1 MTRKGEK
8 MRLIKYLRV
17 GALILFVLISVGVL
31 PPAVH
36 SSSPKV
42 KADTAVKK
50 EDFLRVIITRPD
62 AQMNNRTFR
71 VPLICDTDA
80 SRTRGLQGFRRLTK
94 NEAALFVFEK
104 PLIVS
109 FWMGSVAYSI
119 DIIFVDPEGKVVRVY
134 PNCKPGSLDRY
145 PSFERVAWVIETAAG
160 SNIRAGDRVRIDGSR
175 GQTRSREK

>member
-1 MTRKGEK
+1 MAGKRAKIEVTEIIR
-8 MRLIKYLRV
+8 MS
-17 GALILFVLISVGVL
+17 ALIVVVLISVGIF
-31 PPAVH
+31 PPSADGIGPHGKAAASATAEHAV
-36 SSSPKV
+36 
-42 KADTAVKK
+42 DIT
-50 EDFLRVIITRPD
+50 ITRP
-62 AQMNNRTFR
+62 AQRSSSRTFR
-71 VPLICDTDA
+71 VALICDTDA

-134 PNCKPGSLDRY
+134 PNCEPGSLDRY
-145 PSFERVAWVIETAAG
+145 PSFERVTWVIETAAG
-160 SNIRAGDRVRIDGSR
+160 SNIRAGDRVSIEGSR